1 MDDRVRDF
9 VQRVAQT
16 VVGLD
21 VALFYQAN
29 PSTFDTPLGIAL
41 RTHRNVKEVL
51 PALERLA
58 DHGVLERHT
67 RGEGRFVCY
76 ALAKDTDIWALLCGL
91 SEAYLDSPAERK
103 EIIRLLVS
111 LQQQQRQAESSE
123 GAPGGAER

>member
-1 MDDRVRDF
+1 MDDRVREF
-9 VQRVAQT
+9 VQAVAQS

-41 RTHRNVKEVL
+41 RTHRHVKEVL

-58 DHGVLERHT
+58 EKGVLERHT

-76 ALAKDTDIWALLCGL
+76 ALAKDADIWALLCGV
-91 SEAYLDSPAERK
+91 SEAYLDSPADRK

-111 LQQQQRQAESSE
+111 VQQQQRQA
-123 GAPGGAER
+123 GTADGVPGGAGY

>member
-41 RTHRNVKEVL
+41 RTHRDVKEVL

-58 DHGVLERHT
+58 DHGVLERYV

-76 ALAKDTDIWALLCGL
+76 ALAKDADVWALLCSL
-91 SEAYLDSPAERK
+91 SEAYLDSPADRK
-103 EIIRLLVS
+103 EIIRMLVK
-111 LQQQQRQAESSE
+111 LQQQQRQANATE
-123 GAPGGAER
+123 GAPGGAQQ